1 MATVARI
8 ADRTPKHAR
17 TRESIPSPA
26 ILFPDTDPDLAS
38 IQRWLGITDPAPSE
52 LAALRSLI
60 AVRRAAHAAQAAR
73 GA

>member
-1 MATVARI
+1 MTATIHQLHV
-8 ADRTPKHAR
+8 RTPKHAR

-26 ILFPDTDPDLAS
+26 ILFPDTDPALAS

-52 LAALRSLI
+52 LAALATI
-60 AVRRAAHAAQAAR
+60 RRAAHAAQAAR